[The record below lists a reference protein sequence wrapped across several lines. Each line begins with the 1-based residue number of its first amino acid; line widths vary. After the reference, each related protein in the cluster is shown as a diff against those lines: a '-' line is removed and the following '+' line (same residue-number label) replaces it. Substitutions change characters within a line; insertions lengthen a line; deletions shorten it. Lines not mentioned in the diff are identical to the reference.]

1 MSTQDHTTREKGAR
15 LIMPERIGVPQVMT
29 IAWPI
34 MLSMLSFTAMN
45 FVNALWVGP
54 LGKAHLAAAGIGGVL
69 LYAIH
74 GFGYGVLTGL
84 KISTSQAHGAGEDE
98 TARRLLWHGLRLAL
112 WMGLLELLF
121 IPLGTPLLRLLGASD
136 KVIPLAEDYFAMRV
150 LGGVPAFMMTALTQ
164 YMQGRGRTVAPMIGM
179 VIANAFNVVLD
190 PMFIYGF
197 GPIPAMGIGGAGIAA
212 SISFGL
218 GALYL
223 LWVARSE
230 LKRTSARYDRALL
243 AKIWRFG
250 FPLGGRATLE
260 IASYLTFTGILAAL
274 GDAHLAAHVIVVR
287 TISVSFLP
295 GYAISEAV
303 SVLVGQA
310 VGAKRLDL
318 VANIERAGLKIAVTF
333 MCACG
338 LVFVLLPEP
347 LAAIHSATPDVVAIA
362 VQLFTISA
370 VFQVFDAFA
379 MTGLGVLNGAGD
391 TRFVLIATVSV
402 AWLAKLPLGY
412 VLAREVGLGAA
423 GAWWG
428 IVTEVVVLWLIVAW
442 RVRSGAWR
450 RGLEANTP
458 SEPAAE
464 PTEVAT
470 SRA

>member
-1 MSTQDHTTREKGAR
+1 MSTDNEKNDTKHTKLT
-15 LIMPERIGVPQVMT
+15 LPEHVGIPHVLE

-34 MLSMLSFTAMN
+34 MLSMLSFAAMN

-84 KISTSQAHGAGEDE
+84 KISVSQAHGAGEDLY
-98 TARRLLWHGLRLAL
+98 ARRLLWHGLRLAL
-112 WMGLLELLF
+112 WMGLLEILF
-121 IPLGTPLLRLLGASD
+121 IPLGGPLLQLLGASD
-136 KVIPLAEDYFAMRV
+136 AVSPLAEEYFAMRV
-150 LGGVPAFMMTALTQ
+150 IGGVPAFIMTALTQ
-164 YMQGRGRTVAPMIGM
+164 YLQGRGRTVAPMVAMI
-179 VIANAFNVVLD
+179 VANLFNVVLD
-190 PMFIYGF
+190 PMFIYGW
-197 GPIPAMGIGGAGIAA
+197 GPIPEMGIGGAGLAA
-212 SISFGL
+212 SISFGF

-223 LWVARSE
+223 LWVPRPE
-230 LKRTSARYDRALL
+230 LTGTPRHFERPLL
-243 AKIWRFG
+243 ARIWRLG

-260 IASYLTFTGILAAL
+260 IASYLIFTGILAAM

-310 VGAKRLDL
+310 IGARRIDL
-318 VANIERAGLKIAVTF
+318 VADIRKAGLKIAVSF

-338 LVFVLLPEP
+338 VVFVLFPVP
-347 LAAIHSATPDVVAIA
+347 LTAIHGATPDVVEIA
-362 VQLFTISA
+362 VELFVISA
-370 VFQVFDAFA
+370 LFQLFDAFA

-412 VLAREVGLGAA
+412 LLAGEVGMGAA

-428 IVTEVVVLWLIVAW
+428 IVFEVIVLWGVVAW
-442 RVRSGAWR
+442 RLRSGGWRRAADAERVRSD
-450 RGLEANTP
+450 
-458 SEPAAE
+458 AAE
-464 PTEVAT
+464 ALAAT
-470 SRA
+470 

>member
-1 MSTQDHTTREKGAR
+1 MSLETKNTALT
-15 LIMPERIGVPQVMT
+15 MPDRIGVPHVMQ

-84 KISTSQAHGAGEDE
+84 KIATAQAHGAGDDLL
-98 TARRLLWHGLRLAL
+98 ARRLLWHGLRLAL
-112 WMGLLELLF
+112 WMGLLEFLF
-121 IPLGTPLLRLLGASD
+121 IPLGGPLLRLLGASEA
-136 KVIPLAEDYFAMRV
+136 VAPLAEEYFAMRV
-150 LGGVPAFMMTALTQ
+150 FGGVFAFIMTALTQ
-164 YMQGRGRTVAPMIGM
+164 YLQGRGRTVAPMVAMI
-179 VIANAFNVVLD
+179 VANVFNVVLD

-212 SISFGL
+212 SISFGF

-223 LWVARSE
+223 LWVAQPE
-230 LKRTSARYDRALL
+230 LTGTPRTFDRALL
-243 AKIWRFG
+243 GRIWTFG

-260 IASYLTFTGILAAL
+260 IASYLTFTGILASM
-274 GDAHLAAHVIVVR
+274 GDEHLAAHVIVVR

-310 VGAKRLDL
+310 IGARRIEL
-318 VANIERAGLKIAVTF
+318 VKDIQRAGLKIAVTF

-338 LVFVLLPEP
+338 LVFVLFPAP
-347 LAAIHSATPDVVAIA
+347 LAAIHGATADVVAIA
-362 VQLFTISA
+362 IELFMISA

-391 TRFVLIATVSV
+391 TRFVLIATVTV
-402 AWLAKLPLGY
+402 AWFAKLPLGWY
-412 VLAREVGLGAA
+412 LATEVGLGAA

-428 IVTEVVVLWLIVAW
+428 IVAEVFVLWGVVAW
-442 RVRSGAWR
+442 RVRSGRWR
-450 RGLEANTP
+450 RVADKARVKADEEEAL
-458 SEPAAE
+458 AA
-464 PTEVAT
+464 AF
-470 SRA
+470 